1 LKLLWRFESHIK
13 FEQFT
18 AILDSHNI
26 SYEINP
32 NKPNAKTKDEIE
44 LSVDEKDY
52 EKAKRLLLK
61 HRKRRTSSDLA

>member
-1 LKLLWRFESHIK
+1 MKLLWRFESHIK

-18 AILDSHNI
+18 SILDDHNI
-26 SYEINP
+26 SYEVSP
-32 NKPNAKTKDEIE
+32 DKQNAKNRDEIE